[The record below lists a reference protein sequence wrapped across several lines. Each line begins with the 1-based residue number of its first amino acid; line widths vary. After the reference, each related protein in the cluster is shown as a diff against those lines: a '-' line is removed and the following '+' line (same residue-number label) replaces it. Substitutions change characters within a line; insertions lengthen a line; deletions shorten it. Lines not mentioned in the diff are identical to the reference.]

1 MLTFSELHGHSG
13 VLETVPVNKSTSG
26 IGKDY
31 IFFFVLIFF
40 YFSNICL
47 HYYLYRLLAY
57 DPNNDCSGIFMDWF
71 LFPSCCSC
79 RCLKNPLFNRATFE

>member
-31 IFFFVLIFF
+31 IIFF
-40 YFSNICL
+40 CL
-47 HYYLYRLLAY
+47 
-57 DPNNDCSGIFMDWF
+57 DFF
-71 LFPSCCSC
+71 LF
-79 RCLKNPLFNRATFE
+79 F

>member
-31 IFFFVLIFF
+31 IIFFCLDFFLIF
-40 YFSNICL
+40 L
-47 HYYLYRLLAY
+47 
-57 DPNNDCSGIFMDWF
+57 IFVYIIIFTDY
-71 LFPSCCSC
+71 
-79 RCLKNPLFNRATFE
+79 